1 MNSIQFWIND
11 NILKGKKENILKF
24 MHSPYNARTHTQKV
38 PAKLQIGDDLLLS
51 PRSANDEENRSVSE
65 YYN

>member
-24 MHSPYNARTHTQKV
+24 MHSPYNARTHTKKV
-38 PAKLQIGDDLLLS
+38 PAKLQIGGDSLLS
-51 PRSANDEENRSVSE
+51 PKSENDEHNRSVSE